1 MSTRY
6 LQAAFLVTFFSFSAA
21 SGFDGDKTKEAPTDS
36 SSSAGAKT
44 DVAVGRASAVFAGGC
59 FWCVESD
66 FEKLPGVIDIVSGYS
81 GGRSKN
87 PTYRNYASGGHR
99 EAVFIVYDPT
109 QITYAGLVEYLLKH
123 IDPTDRTGSFI
134 DKGLQYTAAIYFASP
149 EEKAE
154 AQRVIKAIDE
164 MKVLR
169 SRVTVPVLPRQA
181 FWPAEEY
188 HQDYHSNNSD
198 KYRSYRASCG
208 RDAFVQ
214 KLWGAAANQLTIP
227 GAFPDEAQV
236 AKVNREIQD
245 AEKAKLASDGEN
257 NDPKDSAPWM
267 KFKKI

>member
-1 MSTRY
+1 M
-6 LQAAFLVTFFSFSAA
+6 
-21 SGFDGDKTKEAPTDS
+21 
-36 SSSAGAKT
+36 
-44 DVAVGRASAVFAGGC
+44 
-59 FWCVESD
+59 
-66 FEKLPGVIDIVSGYS
+66 IDIVSGYS

-208 RDAFVQ
+208 REACFRPKTLGRRRESIDDS
-214 KLWGAAANQLTIP
+214 WRIP
-227 GAFPDEAQV
+227 
-236 AKVNREIQD
+236 R
-245 AEKAKLASDGEN
+245 
-257 NDPKDSAPWM
+257 
-267 KFKKI
+267 